1 MTRSDGPRGVPAT
14 VWLLVAARAVNR
26 LGAFTLPFLAVILTT
41 EFSISVSAVGVIM
54 AVFGI
59 ATIPSRLAG
68 GWLTGRL
75 GARATMVLGLVGCAA
90 AQLGIAA
97 APSVPAVVVAVV
109 VLGLSFEVY
118 EPPSQAVIADVVAPN
133 QRTAAY
139 GLLGAAL
146 AGAGMLAGLLAAV
159 LTTLDLRWLF
169 VTDAA
174 TCLLCALV
182 VRLVLPTQPRPSG
195 AADSACSSPWRDRRL
210 VQMFAVGT
218 GFAVVYLQG
227 TIALPLTILD
237 RALPPSTLGLLL
249 STSAATMVLGQP
261 LLRTRLV
268 RDAPAASVL
277 VSGYAVLGV
286 GLAAYGFSTSA
297 PGFVLATVVAALG
310 DLLLLGRSL
319 AYVADLA
326 PDSARAR
333 YLAVYGLSWGLA
345 AVIAPLAGAALMT
358 GLGPAWTWTLLGCG
372 CLALAAV
379 QPRVTGSSKQGA
391 MPTLAG

>member
-1 MTRSDGPRGVPAT
+1 MTPADSPRSLPAT

-26 LGAFTLPFLAVILTT
+26 LGAFTLPFLAVVLST
-41 EFSISVSAVGVIM
+41 EFSMTAAGVGATM
-54 AVFGI
+54 TAFGI

-68 GWLTGRL
+68 GWLSNRL
-75 GARATMVLGLVGCAA
+75 GARATIVLGLVGCAA

-97 APSVPAVVVAVV
+97 AHSIPAVVVAVAA
-109 VLGLSFEVY
+109 LGLCFEVY
-118 EPPSQAVIADVVAPN
+118 EPPSQAVIADVVPPD
-133 QRTAAY
+133 QRTEAY

-146 AGAGMLAGLLAAV
+146 AAAGVLAGLLAAV

-169 VTDAA
+169 VADAA

-182 VRLVLPTQPRPSG
+182 VRLVLPMQRRPPD
-195 AADSACSSPWRDRRL
+195 AADSVCSSPWRDRRL
-210 VQMFAVGT
+210 VQMLAVGT
-218 GFAVVYLQG
+218 GLAVVYLQG

-237 RALPPSTLGLLL
+237 RHLPPSTLGFLL

-268 RDAPAASVL
+268 RDAPVAYVL
-277 VSGYAVLGV
+277 LSGYAVLGV
-286 GLAAYGFSTSA
+286 GLAAYGLTTSA

-326 PDSARAR
+326 PDDARAR

-358 GLGPAWTWTLLGCG
+358 GLGPEWTWMLLGCV

-379 QPRVTGSSKQGA
+379 QPRLTGSSRQGA
-391 MPTLAG
+391 APTLAG